1 MSGVPSITGFGDA
14 VFTIAI
20 SAELA
25 FATITVALALL
36 FVRFGTIFVAFAVT
50 VFVMLVPDAVFE
62 FTCSTSVKL
71 AVAFTAWFAPSVHVI
86 VPVPPTGGSVPQVH
100 PAGGVIDWNVVLGGV
115 TSVMLAPVAAAGP
128 MFLTV
133 CVYVTLLP
141 AETEVGVAVL
151 VATKSACV
159 ANATTSE

>member
-1 MSGVPSITGFGDA
+1 M
-14 VFTIAI
+14 
-20 SAELA
+20 
-25 FATITVALALL
+25 
-36 FVRFGTIFVAFAVT
+36 FVAFAVR
-50 VFVMLVPDAVFE
+50 VFVMFVPDAVFE
-62 FTCSTSVKL
+62 FTCSRSVKL
-71 AVAFTAWFAPSVHVI
+71 AVLFTARLEPSVHVI

-159 ANATTSE
+159 ANATTSEAVAVLFAAFGSVIDELTFTDWLMAVPAAVPAVTVTM